1 MEYIFLNNNNTY
13 TAGYSYGIKPQF
25 TTPIVSDK
33 TKEIMEENTN
43 NTANINNTTNITNTA
58 NTSNNENTNNEN
70 ISPQSVDMSIFNDGD
85 SYIPDFFLSNISDT
99 IFLIF
104 ISTAAIIAAS
114 KIDNVNISYLIIAA
128 ISLLIS
134 TEYGISI
141 SIVLFAIIMANN
153 ANAFILILVI
163 ISLVH
168 IFVPIPWLITDNF
181 NYNYLLQGILGV
193 LTLLAINYHK
203 IVIYYAVPKE
213 TTLFKNA
220 SAAMSNAD
228 STIISY

>member
-25 TTPIVSDK
+25 VTPLTSTTNVQNEDDH
-33 TKEIMEENTN
+33 
-43 NTANINNTTNITNTA
+43 NINTIKPDKSSTIE
-58 NTSNNENTNNEN
+58 NNENNATRTTEN
-70 ISPQSVDMSIFNDGD
+70 VSPQSVDMSIFNDGD

-114 KIDNVNISYLIIAA
+114 KIDNINVSYLIIAA

-153 ANAFILILVI
+153 ANAFILVLVV

-168 IFVPIPWLITDNF
+168 IFVPIPWLITDSF
-181 NYNYLLQGILGV
+181 NYNYLLQGILGL
-193 LTLLAINYHK
+193 LTLLAINYK
-203 IVIYYAVPKE
+203 KLVIYYAIPKE
-213 TTLFKNA
+213 TTTVFKNA
-220 SAAMSNAD
+220 TAAMSNE